1 MSENNETKHQIEKQK
16 KEIENLKQQLDLC
29 FSSLLALNNTVK
41 EHHELLKLIV
51 DKIKWA
57 IFMNIYLNQK
67 F

>member
-51 DKIKWA
+51 DKIK
-57 IFMNIYLNQK
+57 
-67 F
+67 